1 MMKKIPCDAA
11 NRIDRTPRSQP
22 WIRSRNN
29 GPASGVR
36 LLSTPEVAFMI
47 APRVLCSPD
56 AMGAQRNI
64 VVEIMAPGDEC
75 ISPLRGNQDR
85 LHDESHDHF
94 DFTLCQFATTM
105 LDPLRRS
112 ASRTE
117 NNWQY
122 RCRRRSACWSATI
135 WNGCQQM
142 HGYIRSYWSIEKHCH
157 WVLGARLRSLGFS
170 TTWLSPV
177 CFLIFHNP
185 PVRSIRVGCASCY
198 KSVGSLP

>member
-1 MMKKIPCDAA
+1 MKKY
-11 NRIDRTPRSQP
+11 
-22 WIRSRNN
+22 
-29 GPASGVR
+29 PATQLTGLIEHEKLAVDLLGIQR
-36 LLSTPEVAFMI
+36 PGIENPLLSTPDAAFMI
-47 APRVLCSPD
+47 APRLLCSPD
-56 AMGAQRNI
+56 AMDAQRNI

-117 NNWQY
+117 DNWQY

-157 WVLGARLRSLGFS
+157 WVLGPDPRSVGVS
-170 TTWLSPV
+170 MEWLSV
-177 CFLIFHNP
+177 W
-185 PVRSIRVGCASCY
+185 
-198 KSVGSLP
+198 SVS